1 MPTGGVFK
9 VGEGPTASGE
19 RPDGTSHVSSSA
31 FSAPV
36 RASSWRRFDLGLEC
50 TNHSRGVAA
59 PVDRSR
65 TGVGGDSSGGWPHA
79 FKNLLCSD
87 RWLLLPGRS
96 ENYASLLGFQ
106 PGICYLIL
114 LNDCFMTDVVGLNWL
129 LVNQQVEPLARSEY
143 FVAWFLRSV
152 VTFPEPEIANIA
164 LVYWVSNTLYR
175 RK

>member
-65 TGVGGDSSGGWPHA
+65 TGVGGDSSGGWLHA

-87 RWLLLPGRS
+87 RWLLLP
-96 ENYASLLGFQ
+96 
-106 PGICYLIL
+106 
-114 LNDCFMTDVVGLNWL
+114 DVVGLNWL
-129 LVNQQVEPLARSEY
+129 LVNQQVEPKARSEY

-164 LVYWVSNTLYR
+164 LVYW
-175 RK
+175 